1 MAMITLKINTYGQ
14 VKCRVCGCTDRHP
27 CNPPCNWVEEG
38 LCSTCL
44 EAARALLYWRQRAF
58 KPGPNALWM
67 ELNRLYR
74 RVLREQKKPA
84 AADVRH
90 TGRLEQ
96 ALLREL
102 KEI

>member
-1 MAMITLKINTYGQ
+1 
-14 VKCRVCGCTDRHP
+14 
-27 CNPPCNWVEEG
+27 
-38 LCSTCL
+38 
-44 EAARALLYWRQRAF
+44 
-58 KPGPNALWM
+58 M

-90 TGRLEQ
+90 AGRLEQ